1 MALEYKNVGFSLATT
16 NVTNILTVDSQSR
29 AIVKGLSLA
38 NEHNNNVDA
47 HIYFHDSSDS
57 NTSHVVYH
65 KAVSADTTV
74 YPLNGEP
81 LNLEEGD
88 SLKIQVDNAGT
99 CAGMLSYALLNRSD
113 ENG

>member
-1 MALEYKNVGFSLATT
+1 MTIQYKNIGYTLATT
-16 NVTNILTVDSQSR
+16 NVTNLITVDDSSR
-29 AIVKGLSLA
+29 AIIKGFTLA

-47 HIYFHDSSDS
+47 HVYFHDSSDS

-65 KAVSADTTV
+65 KAISSDTTE
-74 YPLNGEP
+74 YPLNNEP

-99 CAGMLSYALLNRSD
+99 CAGIISYALINRSQ